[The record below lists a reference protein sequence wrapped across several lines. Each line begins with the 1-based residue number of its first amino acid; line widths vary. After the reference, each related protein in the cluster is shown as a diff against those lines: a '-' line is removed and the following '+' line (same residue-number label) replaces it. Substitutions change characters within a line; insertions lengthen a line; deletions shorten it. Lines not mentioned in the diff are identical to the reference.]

1 MSCQIQSDIC
11 GSYTNNGRMFPSPS
25 PAYQF
30 RDIMDVF
37 YTANCGNER
46 DGVTEEFYVL
56 HKTKSPFPL
65 ALIRITL
72 VGLFQPLGFTSIK

>member
-1 MSCQIQSDIC
+1 MELFSIRIQRTFQLVS
-11 GSYTNNGRMFPSPS
+11 T
-25 PAYQF
+25 
-30 RDIMDVF
+30 
-37 YTANCGNER
+37 
-46 DGVTEEFYVL
+46 GVTEEFYVL

>member
-1 MSCQIQSDIC
+1 MSLNR
-11 GSYTNNGRMFPSPS
+11 Y
-25 PAYQF
+25 
-30 RDIMDVF
+30 V
-37 YTANCGNER
+37 GNER

>member
-11 GSYTNNGRMFPSPS
+11 GSYTNNWRMFPSPLPS
-25 PAYQF
+25 YRF
-30 RDIMDVF
+30 RDFLDVF
-37 YTANCGNER
+37 IRLIACNER

>member
-1 MSCQIQSDIC
+1 MSLNRYV
-11 GSYTNNGRMFPSPS
+11 GNG
-25 PAYQF
+25 
-30 RDIMDVF
+30 
-37 YTANCGNER
+37 

>member
-11 GSYTNNGRMFPSPS
+11 GSYTNNGRMFPSPL
-25 PAYQF
+25 PTYRF

-37 YTANCGNER
+37 IRYIAGNER